1 MRYCNEY
8 ALCKERM
15 ELKLWY
21 MRIKMCKQVFSRLK
35 MAQHQNVKK
44 AAKYYSEDDDDRA
57 MLNSFP

>member
-1 MRYCNEY
+1 
-8 ALCKERM
+8 
-15 ELKLWY
+15 

-57 MLNSFP
+57 MLSSFP